1 MSKKIMIITGSVIVL
16 ILALVIGFFAYKKY
30 QENYNLPICTAGKP
44 LEIAEY
50 IFEINQR
57 EFPLEQYQNAK
68 IKLKNAKTLKQVGDN
83 YYCKCDMIIKF
94 RDGKTY
100 IKELYFI
107 SANYSGNPMVMMQ
120 NQSFTEK
127 AKLLKK

>member
-30 QENYNLPICTAGKP
+30 QENYNLPVCTAGKP
-44 LEIAEY
+44 QEIAQY

-57 EFPLEQYQNAK
+57 EFPLEQYQNGK
-68 IKLKNAKTLKQVGDN
+68 IKVKNPKTIKQIGDN
-83 YYCKCDMIIKF
+83 YYCTCDLEIKLQN
-94 RDGKTY
+94 GEKY
-100 IKELYFI
+100 IKHLYFI

-120 NQSFTEK
+120 NQSFSEK
-127 AKLLKK
+127 ATRIK